1 MIFDHISNKEKYRG
15 LPWLYGALEA
25 MAPVSSEK
33 FEPGQVV
40 IDGKTLFLN
49 CNAYNNKLESDC
61 FFESH
66 KEYIDVHLMVSG
78 EEIIGHNEE
87 SLLEVT
93 RAYDAEGDAT
103 VYQGNIQT
111 QFVLKAGWFAVF
123 LPGEPHLVGLPCGD
137 DSVPVKKIVAKV
149 AGHLAS
155 L

>member
-25 MAPVSSEK
+25 MEPVTTDT
-33 FEPGQVV
+33 FEPGQMV
-40 IDGKTLFLN
+40 IDEKTLFLN
-49 CNAYNNKLESDC
+49 CNAYNSKLEADC

-78 EEIIGHNEE
+78 EEVIGHNEE
-87 SLLEVT
+87 GLLEVT
-93 RAYDAEGDAT
+93 QPYDAEGDAIL
-103 VYQGNIQT
+103 YQGKIQT

-123 LPGEPHLVGLPCGD
+123 LPGEPHLVGLKLGD

-155 L
+155 